1 MEIITTDFEGLFV
14 LKPKVFQDKRGYFYE
29 SYNQDLFKQNNI
41 TTNFIQDN
49 QSLSNKGIIRGLH
62 FQNPP
67 HAQMKLVR
75 VIKGAVLDVVVDIR
89 KNSKTYGQHFSIELN
104 EENFLMLYIPV
115 GFAHGFATLKD
126 NTIFSYKC
134 SETYHPESEG
144 GLTWNDP
151 EFKIDWQM
159 EQPILSPKDEKYD
172 SFNLFVS
179 LF

>member
-126 NTIFSYKC
+126 DTIFSYKC